1 VTPDDIAVEIRRIAA
16 MLQARGETP
25 EPFLALIQDEA
36 KAADRVLR
44 NYLRTKPA
52 TPENWGEF
60 QMAQGAVAAL
70 NKLFLRLEDLLSP
83 PAPRPKRP
91 PSEI

>member
-1 VTPDDIAVEIRRIAA
+1 MSPDDIATEIRRLAA
-16 MLQARGETP
+16 MMQSRGETP

-44 NYLRTKPA
+44 ALLRTKPA
-52 TPENWGEF
+52 TDENWGEF

-70 NKLFLRLEDLLSP
+70 NRLGLRLEELLAP
-83 PAPRPKRP
+83 PAPRLRRP
-91 PSEI
+91 PSEV